1 MNPFLIDV
9 PEEFATE
16 RMMVRCAR
24 PGEGA
29 AVNVAVRESIEELK
43 LWMPWAQTVPTVEDS
58 EAHERRAYAR
68 FLAREDLTYRGWLK
82 DSQTFV
88 VGSGLHRIN
97 WEVPKFEIGYWV
109 RTSFSGKGY
118 VQEIVCALAKL
129 AFERFDARR
138 VEIRCDDL
146 NERSGRVAER
156 CGFQLEG
163 ILRNDSRGL
172 DGALR
177 STRVYSRFEPDRR
190 LNPIQPLE

>member
-58 EAHERRAYAR
+58 EDHSRRAYAR
-68 FLAREDLTYRGWLK
+68 FLAREDLAYRAWLK
-82 DSQTFV
+82 GSQTYV
-88 VGSGLHRIN
+88 VGSGLHRID
-97 WEVPKFEIGYWV
+97 WEVPSFEIGYWV

-118 VQEIVCALAKL
+118 VQEVVTALTKL
-129 AFERFDARR
+129 AFERLNAKR
-138 VEIRCDDL
+138 VEIRCDDR
-146 NERSGRVAER
+146 NDKSWRVAER

-163 ILRNDSRGL
+163 ILRNDSRGMG
-172 DGALR
+172 GALR
-177 STRVYSRFEPDRR
+177 STRVYSKIRE
-190 LNPIQPLE
+190 

>member
-1 MNPFLIDV
+1 MNPCLIDV
-9 PEEFATE
+9 PEEFAPA
-16 RMMVRCAR
+16 RMVVRCAR
-24 PGEGA
+24 PGAGA
-29 AVNVAVRESIEELK
+29 GVNVAIRESMEELK
-43 LWMPWAQTVPTVEDS
+43 VWMPWAQTVPTVEDT
-58 EAHERRAYAR
+58 ETHARRAYAR

-129 AFERFDARR
+129 AFEQLNARR
-138 VEIRCDDL
+138 VEIRCDDR

-163 ILRNDSRGL
+163 ILRNESLGL
-172 DGALR
+172 GGSLR
-177 STRVYSRFEPDRR
+177 STRVYSKIRG
-190 LNPIQPLE
+190 